1 VIERVAV
8 LSDVHCVLPALEAVL
23 AEPDVRAADL
33 IVLPGDLVV
42 GPMPVQTV
50 GLIESLGE
58 RAVWVGGNCE
68 RITVELARGERG
80 GGEPNLTMAAWGAE
94 LLAKDQI
101 DRIAELPKTVTL
113 EVGGLGEVL
122 FCHATPRDDE
132 EIVLVD
138 SPVQRWQE
146 VLAGA
151 PPTVVCGHTH
161 MPYLRLVDRR
171 TVVNPGSVGMPYGTT
186 GAHWAL
192 LGGDGPAV
200 QLRRTEFDVEAAAAT
215 IMAGCDFPGVEEF
228 IEHYLRRPASDVEA
242 LETFRPRA

>member
-1 VIERVAV
+1 MIERVAV

-23 AEPDVRAADL
+23 AEPEVQRADL

-42 GPMPVQTV
+42 GPMPVETV
-50 GLIESLGE
+50 DLIESLGE

-68 RITVELARGERG
+68 RITVELARGERD
-80 GGEPNLTMAAWGAE
+80 GGEPNLTMAAWGAK
-94 LLAKDQI
+94 LLRTEQI
-101 DRIAELPKTVTL
+101 DRIAALPKTVTL
-113 EVGGLGEVL
+113 EIAGLGEVL

-138 SPVQRWQE
+138 SPEARWQE

-161 MPYLRLVDRR
+161 MPFLRLVDRR

-215 IMAGCDFPGVEEF
+215 IVAGCDFPGVEEF
-228 IEHYLRRPASDVEA
+228 VDHYLRRPASDLEA
-242 LETFRPRA
+242 LEAFRVRT